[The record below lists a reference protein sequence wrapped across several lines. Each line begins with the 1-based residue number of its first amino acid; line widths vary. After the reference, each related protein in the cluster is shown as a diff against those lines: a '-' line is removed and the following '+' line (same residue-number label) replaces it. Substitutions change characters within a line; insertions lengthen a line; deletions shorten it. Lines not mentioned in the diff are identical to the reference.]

1 MVVVACDFR
10 RQWDAVVT
18 VLTPLLVTADGTHV
32 ERLTATVQHY
42 DWGDAS
48 FIARLQRRAESG
60 LPEAELWMGAHPAAP
75 SRLESTGE
83 SLAEVIA
90 SDPVAQLGDRTAARF
105 GELPFLA
112 KVLAAERPLSIQAH
126 PSMAQAQAGF
136 SREEAAGIAR
146 DSPRRIYRDVNHKP
160 ELICALTPFEAK
172 CGFRSLDQTRQLFAD
187 LGGRGLSDL
196 RALLASQGPESDILG
211 EALAWLLR
219 ASDETVAGLVSAAV
233 DAALDHGAGGP
244 FARDIAWAGEIARL
258 YPGDVGGVVCLLLN
272 HVVLEPGQA
281 IFLGAGNLHAYLR
294 GAGIE
299 LMANSDNVVRCGL
312 TSKHIDVEELLAV
325 VDCAPTVAPIQNAA
339 GCIHTF
345 ESPVAE
351 FSLSRVAIGS
361 DTHLQVDGPEIIV
374 VTEGIVEFTT
384 SEDQV
389 IVPET
394 GVPLWVR
401 ALDDRYLARGD
412 GVFYRASVGRI

>member
-1 MVVVACDFR
+1 M
-10 RQWDAVVT
+10 
-18 VLTPLLVTADGTHV
+18 

-48 FIARLQRRAESG
+48 FIALLQQRAESG

-83 SLAEVIA
+83 SLSDVIA
-90 SDPVAQLGDRTAARF
+90 SDPVGQLGITTAQRF

-112 KVLAAERPLSIQAH
+112 KVLAAQRPLSIQAH
-126 PSMAQAQAGF
+126 PSMSQARAGF
-136 SREEAAGIAR
+136 EREEAAGIPR
-146 DSPRRIYRDVNHKP
+146 DSPRRIYRDANHKP
-160 ELICALTPFEAK
+160 ELICALTSFEAK
-172 CGFRSLDQTRQLFAD
+172 CGFRSRDQTQQLFAD
-187 LGGRGLSDL
+187 LGGRGLTDL
-196 RALLASQGPESDILG
+196 RELLASRGTDTDVLAET
-211 EALAWLLR
+211 LAWLLR
-219 ASDETVAGLVSAAV
+219 SSDETVERLVSVMLDAV
-233 DAALDHGAGGP
+233 LDHGPTGP
-244 FARDIAWAGEIARL
+244 FARDLAWFGEIAAL
-258 YPGDVGGVVCLLLN
+258 YPGDIGCVVSLLLN

-281 IFLGAGNLHAYLR
+281 VFLGAGNLHAYLR

-312 TSKHIDVEELLAV
+312 SSKHIDVEELLSVA
-325 VDCAPTVAPIQNAA
+325 DCTPTVAPIQDAA

-345 ESPVAE
+345 EAPVPE
-351 FSLSRVAIGS
+351 FSLSRVAVGS
-361 DTHLQVDGPEIIV
+361 DARLQVDGPEIVV

-384 SEDQV
+384 SDGQIIAAEA
-389 IVPET
+389 

-401 ALDDRYLARGD
+401 ASDEGYVASGD